1 MTRANG
7 SRKYEHFSQVSSQGY
22 FSQLLTLY
30 PIEWL
35 RLPLLKGLATSAVAG
50 SEGLVRATRSALIN
64 FVNSHEP
71 TQRRTVLI
79 TILQDLATILM
90 EILQDDRYAIPTV
103 DFIAFMI
110 DSYAISSTEPQDPI
124 FRRIFVLVQKS
135 HFRSSNIARLEAA
148 VKVYAAL
155 SRLEPLRTDTLKKLT
170 GLLLHPFPRVS
181 VSIYCGLYF
190 LLTDCL
196 LVRFDRVLQIISSL

>member
-1 MTRANG
+1 M
-7 SRKYEHFSQVSSQGY
+7 
-22 FSQLLTLY
+22 LTLY

-90 EILQDDRYAIPTV
+90 ETLQDDRYAIPTV

-110 DSYAISSTEPQDPI
+110 DSYAIPSSEPPDPI

-181 VSIYCGLYF
+181 VSIYSGLYF
-190 LLTDCL
+190 YSHIVCL
-196 LVRFDRVLQIISSL
+196 SGSIECCRLSLHCDRC